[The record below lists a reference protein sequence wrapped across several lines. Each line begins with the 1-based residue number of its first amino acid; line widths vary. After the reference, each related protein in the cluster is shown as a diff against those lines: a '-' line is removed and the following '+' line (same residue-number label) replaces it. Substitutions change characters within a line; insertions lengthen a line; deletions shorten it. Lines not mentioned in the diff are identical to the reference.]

1 MGLNDSPTVFP
12 ASQPCYRLLA
22 PDHKKEHVNSVT
34 ETTNSTKLHEQFG
47 TSVSGPCERAVQRA
61 ASAGGINA
69 PARAQSSA
77 APNSARM
84 LATCGCRRHRLRN
97 PLPQNKSYQL
107 AVYSAAFSR
116 LDLHRGVQSSLT
128 LEAVLSPA
136 TAASRQSDMP
146 QLSACQPSRSGG

>member
-47 TSVSGPCERAVQRA
+47 TSVSGPCERAV
-61 ASAGGINA
+61 SAGRVNA
-69 PARAQSSA
+69 PTRAQSSA

-84 LATCGCRRHRLRN
+84 LAACWCRRHRLRN
-97 PLPQNKSYQL
+97 PLPQNKSYQP
-107 AVYSAAFSR
+107 AVYSAAFSC
-116 LDLHRGVQSSLT
+116 LDLRRGVQSSLT

-146 QLSACQPSRSGG
+146 QLSACQPSRSDG